1 MRDDVLAK
9 RMFQAGAV
17 MLLPLLWMC
26 NTLYFYDRVYGSCIK
41 RNNSNDEEGSSPSQ
55 EELMSNQA
63 NNATM
68 DGSSPEAVQVDED
81 DDDDSTDDGPVDE
94 EELKKWVKRS
104 SVGSLVSIGVII
116 TWACLVQL
124 EKGNWFGPKWFVMS
138 EDEEEL
144 SGW

>member
-1 MRDDVLAK
+1 
-9 RMFQAGAV
+9 

-26 NTLYFYDRVYGSCIK
+26 NTLYFYNRVYGSCIK

-63 NNATM
+63 NNAAM

-104 SVGSLVSIGVII
+104 SVGSLVSIGVIVA
-116 TWACLVQL
+116 WACLVQL
-124 EKGNWFGPKWFVMS
+124 EKGNLFGPKWFVMS

>member
-1 MRDDVLAK
+1 
-9 RMFQAGAV
+9 

-55 EELMSNQA
+55 DT
-63 NNATM
+63 NAAI
-68 DGSSPEAVQVDED
+68 DGSSPEAVQVDN
-81 DDDDSTDDGPVDE
+81 DDDSTDDGPVDE

-104 SVGSLVSIGVII
+104 SVGSLVSIGAII
-116 TWACLVQL
+116 AWACLVQL